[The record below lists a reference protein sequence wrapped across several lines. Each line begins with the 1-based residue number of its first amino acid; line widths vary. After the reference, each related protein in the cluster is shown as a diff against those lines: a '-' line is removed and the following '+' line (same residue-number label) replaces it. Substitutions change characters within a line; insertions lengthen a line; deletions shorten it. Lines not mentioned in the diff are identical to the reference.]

1 MKIYDIIP
9 TFAYRPEFRHLTGV
23 AAGAVATAVGAA
35 VGAIGASA
43 ISSSA
48 ARKSTN
54 ETNATNLQLARETNK
69 TNTENVKATNAT
81 NIQLQREMNDFNL
94 DQWYRNN
101 EYNSMQSQMAR
112 WTAAGMNP
120 NAFVS
125 STSSQ
130 PVQQTTLPSLSVPN
144 LVTPQMQSS
153 ADTYLQSGLRNS
165 QILSELV
172 GNLSGINK
180 DISDAKKADADANKA
195 EADAAYTLSQK
206 DVQAALAAS
215 NISLN
220 KATEQKL
227 QSDVS
232 VASQQIAK
240 FKSDISL
247 QVQQCEL
254 LKQQSTAQE
263 IANVFEPER
272 CKLLVDTLK
281 SQIKLNENEIK
292 VALKR
297 LPFELG
303 LISSQTDANQAAAE
317 LSRAQASLTKEEE
330 KRVKALYGLI
340 TTQNAKEL
348 FNLFLDVEYGQTE
361 REQGISSNAQ
371 EIKDLEY
378 KNSFFG
384 RTTGAIRD
392 IGIGIGAALGA
403 AVAVKKG
410 AKGVKGASGSS
421 PLPSGT
427 NSSGSFGN
435 QKNYLATP
443 PTPYN

>member
-48 ARKSTN
+48 ARKSTK
-54 ETNATNLQLARETNK
+54 ETNATNLELAQETNK
-69 TNTENVKATNAT
+69 TNTENVKATNET

-153 ADTYLQSGLRNS
+153 ADIYLQSGLRNS

-195 EADAAYTLSQK
+195 EVDAAYTLSQK

-220 KATEQKL
+220 KATELKL
-227 QSDVS
+227 QSDIS
-232 VASQQIAK
+232 VASQQIAN
-240 FKSDISL
+240 FKQQIAT
-247 QVQQCEL
+247 QVQQCQL
-254 LKQQSTAQE
+254 IKAQTTAQE
-263 IANVFEPER
+263 IANVFEPDR

-303 LISSQTDANQAAAE
+303 LISSQSDANHAAAE
-317 LSRAQASLTKEEE
+317 LSRAQASLTEEE
-330 KRVKALYGLI
+330 KNRVRALYNLMG
-340 TTQNAKEL
+340 TQNAREL
-348 FNLFLDVEYGQTE
+348 FNLYLDLTYGETE
-361 REQGISSNAQ
+361 REQGISAGTQ
-371 EIKDLEY
+371 EIKDLEF
-378 KNSFFG
+378 KNSFLG

-392 IGIGIGAALGA
+392 IGVGIGAALGGA
-403 AVAVKKG
+403 AAVKKSG
-410 AKGVKGASGSS
+410 KSPKGASSI
-421 PLPSGT
+421 PSGS
-427 NSSGSFGN
+427 NSMGSFGN
-435 QKNYLATP
+435 QKNYFSTP

>member
-48 ARKSTN
+48 ARKSTK
-54 ETNATNLQLARETNK
+54 ETNATNLELAQETNK
-69 TNTENVKATNAT
+69 TNTENVKSTNET

-180 DISDAKKADADANKA
+180 NISDAKKADADANKA

-206 DVQAALAAS
+206 DVQSALAAS

-227 QSDVS
+227 QSDIS
-232 VASQQIAK
+232 VASQQIAS
-240 FKSDISL
+240 FKQQIAT
-247 QVQQCEL
+247 QVQQCQL
-254 LKQQSTAQE
+254 IKAQTSAQE

-272 CKLLVDTLK
+272 CKLLVETLK

-317 LSRAQASLTKEEE
+317 LSRAQESLTEEE
-330 KRVKALYGLI
+330 KNRVRSLYNLMG
-340 TTQNAKEL
+340 TQNAREL
-348 FNLFLDVEYGQTE
+348 FNLYLDLTYGETE
-361 REQGISSNAQ
+361 REQGISAGTQ

-378 KNSFFG
+378 KNSFVG
-384 RTTGAIRD
+384 RIIGAIRD
-392 IGIGIGAALGA
+392 LGLGIGAVLGGA
-403 AVAVKKG
+403 AAVKKSG
-410 AKGVKGASGSS
+410 KSPKGVNGSS
-421 PLPSGT
+421 IPNGT
-427 NSSGSFGN
+427 NTSGSFGN
-435 QKNYLATP
+435 QKNFFSTP

>member
-43 ISSSA
+43 ISSSS
-48 ARKSTN
+48 ARKSTK
-54 ETNATNLQLARETNK
+54 ETNATNLELAQETNK

-153 ADTYLQSGLRNS
+153 ADIYLQSGLRNS

-180 DISDAKKADADANKA
+180 DVADAKKAGADANKA

-227 QSDVS
+227 QSDIS
-232 VASQQIAK
+232 VASQQIAY
-240 FKSDISL
+240 FKQQIAT
-247 QVQQCEL
+247 QVQQCQL
-254 LKQQSTAQE
+254 LKAQTSAQE

-303 LISSQTDANQAAAE
+303 LISSQTDANYAAAE
-317 LSRAQASLTKEEE
+317 LSRAQASLTKEEIN
-330 KRVKALYGLI
+330 RVRALYNIL
-340 TTQNAKEL
+340 TTQNAREL
-348 FNLFLDVEYGQTE
+348 FSFYLDLTYGETE
-361 REQGISSNAQ
+361 RQQGISAGSQ

-378 KNSFFG
+378 KNSFVG

-392 IGIGIGAALGA
+392 IGVGIGAALGA
-403 AVAVKKG
+403 AAAVKKAG
-410 AKGVKGASGSS
+410 KSPKGSS
-421 PLPSGT
+421 TISNGT

-435 QKNYLATP
+435 QKSFDFSPLIGD
-443 PTPYN
+443 

>member
-9 TFAYRPEFRHLTGV
+9 TFAYRPEHRYLTGV
-23 AAGAVATAVGAA
+23 AVGAVATAVGTA

-43 ISSSA
+43 ISSNA

-54 ETNATNLQLARETNK
+54 NTNATNLAIAQETNK
-69 TNTENVKATNAT
+69 TNTENVEKTNAT

-94 DQWYRNN
+94 EQWNRNN

-125 STSSQ
+125 SSSSQ

-144 LVTPQMQSS
+144 LVTPEMQSN
-153 ADTYLQSGLRNS
+153 ADAYLQSGLRNS

-180 DISDAKKADADANKA
+180 DVSDAKKADADASKA
-195 EADAAYTLSQK
+195 EADTVYILSQK
-206 DVQAALAAS
+206 DVQASLAAS

-220 KATEQKL
+220 KAQEAKL
-227 QSDVS
+227 QSDIS
-232 VASQQIAK
+232 VASQQIK
-240 FKSDISL
+240 NFQQDIAT
-247 QVQQCEL
+247 QVQQCAL
-254 LKQQSTAQE
+254 IKAQTSAQE
-263 IANVFEPER
+263 IANIFEPER

-281 SQIKLNENEIK
+281 SQIKLNDNEIK

-303 LISSQTDANQAAAE
+303 LMSAQADANIAAAE
-317 LSRAQASLTKEEE
+317 LSRAQASLTEEE
-330 KRVKALYGLI
+330 KKRVQALYGLL
-340 TTQNAKEL
+340 TTQNAREL
-348 FNLFLDVEYGQTE
+348 FNLYLDATYGETE
-361 REQGISSNAQ
+361 REQGISAGSQ

-378 KNSFFG
+378 RNSFFG

-410 AKGVKGASGSS
+410 AKGGKGATGSS
-421 PLPSGT
+421 SIPNGV
-427 NSSGSFGN
+427 NSSGSFGG
-435 QKNYLATP
+435 QKNFFSTP

>member
-9 TFAYRPEFRHLTGV
+9 TFAYRPERRFLTGV
-23 AAGAVATAVGAA
+23 AVGAVATAVGAA

-43 ISSSA
+43 ISSSS
-48 ARKSTN
+48 ARKSTK
-54 ETNATNLQLARETNK
+54 ETNATNLELAQETNK

-81 NIQLQREMNDFNL
+81 NIQLQREMNQFNL
-94 DQWYRNN
+94 DQWNRNN
-101 EYNSMQSQMAR
+101 EYNSMSNQMMR
-112 WTAAGMNP
+112 WTQAGLNP
-120 NAFVS
+120 NSFVTS
-125 STSSQ
+125 SSSQ

-153 ADTYLQSGLRNS
+153 ADSYLQSGLRNS

-180 DISDAKKADADANKA
+180 DLADAKKASSDANKA
-195 EADAAYTLSQK
+195 EADAVYTLSQK
-206 DVQAALAAS
+206 DVQSALAAS

-220 KATEQKL
+220 KVQEQKL

-232 VASQQIAK
+232 VASQQISN
-240 FKSDISL
+240 F
-247 QVQQCEL
+247 
-254 LKQQSTAQE
+254 KQQIATQVEQCQLIKAQTSAQE

-303 LISSQTDANQAAAE
+303 LISSQTDANKAAAE
-317 LSRAQASLTKEEE
+317 FSRAQESLTQEE
-330 KRVKALYGLI
+330 KNRVSALYNLMS
-340 TTQNAKEL
+340 TQNAREL
-348 FNLFLDVEYGQTE
+348 FNLYLDLTYGETE
-361 REQGISSNAQ
+361 REQGISAGTQ

-378 KNSFFG
+378 KNSFVG

-392 IGIGIGAALGA
+392 LGVGIGAVLGGA
-403 AVAVKKG
+403 AAVKKSG
-410 AKGVKGASGSS
+410 KSPKGVSS
-421 PLPSGT
+421 LTNGT

-435 QKNYLATP
+435 QKTFDFSPLTGQ
-443 PTPYN
+443 

>member
-9 TFAYRPEFRHLTGV
+9 TFAYRPEFRFLTGV

-48 ARKSTN
+48 ARKSTK
-54 ETNATNLQLARETNK
+54 ETNATNLELAQETNK
-69 TNTENVKATNAT
+69 TNTENVEATNAT
-81 NIQLQREMNDFNL
+81 NIQLQREMNQFNL
-94 DQWYRNN
+94 DQWNRNN

-125 STSSQ
+125 SSSSQ

-180 DISDAKKADADANKA
+180 DFADAKKAGADANKA

-206 DVQAALAAS
+206 DVQSALAAS

-220 KATEQKL
+220 KVQEQKL

-232 VASQQIAK
+232 VASQQIAN
-240 FKSDISL
+240 FKQQIAT
-247 QVQQCEL
+247 QVQQCQL
-254 LKQQSTAQE
+254 IKAQTSAQE

-317 LSRAQASLTKEEE
+317 LSRAQASLTDEE
-330 KRVKALYGLI
+330 KNRVRALYNLMG
-340 TTQNAKEL
+340 TQNAREL
-348 FNLFLDVEYGQTE
+348 FNLYLDLTYGETE
-361 REQGISSNAQ
+361 RELGISAGTQ

-378 KNSFFG
+378 KNSFVG

-392 IGIGIGAALGA
+392 LGVGIGAVLGGA
-403 AVAVKKG
+403 AAVKKAG
-410 AKGVKGASGSS
+410 KSPKGSS
-421 PLPSGT
+421 SIPSGT

-435 QKNYLATP
+435 QKSFDFSPLTGQ
-443 PTPYN
+443 

>member
-23 AAGAVATAVGAA
+23 AAGAVATAVGTA

-43 ISSSA
+43 ISSSS

-54 ETNATNLQLARETNK
+54 ETNATNLEIAEETNK

-144 LVTPQMQSS
+144 LVTPQMQSN

-180 DISDAKKADADANKA
+180 DISDAKKSDADANKA
-195 EADAAYTLSQK
+195 QVDAAYTLSQIE
-206 DVQAALAAS
+206 VQSALAAS

-220 KATEQKL
+220 KVQEQKL

-232 VASQQIAK
+232 VASQQIAN
-240 FKSDISL
+240 FKQQIAT
-247 QVQQCEL
+247 QVQQCQL
-254 LKQQSTAQE
+254 IKAQTSAQE
-263 IANVFEPER
+263 IANVFEPDR

-317 LSRAQASLTKEEE
+317 LSRAQASLTDEE
-330 KRVKALYGLI
+330 KNRVRALYNLMG
-340 TTQNAKEL
+340 TQNAREL
-348 FNLFLDVEYGQTE
+348 FNLYLDLTYGETE
-361 REQGISSNAQ
+361 REQGISAGTQ

-378 KNSFFG
+378 KNSFVG
-384 RTTGAIRD
+384 RATGAIRD
-392 IGIGIGAALGA
+392 LGVGIGAALGGA
-403 AVAVKKG
+403 AAVKKTG
-410 AKGVKGASGSS
+410 KSPKGASSIS
-421 PLPSGT
+421 SGT

-435 QKNYLATP
+435 QKTFDFSPLTGE
-443 PTPYN
+443 